1 MRAKELP
8 AWLPA
13 KVTISLADVV
23 ETHRVFQKEKFLR
36 IYDQTDPYDCPF
48 VRALR
53 RTIPEEFWLNIWML
67 DDYIVHLQSP
77 EGHEFKAAL
86 SKADRERLSQY
97 DRHEISPAN
106 RTIKLTWEEEF
117 A

>member
-1 MRAKELP
+1 
-8 AWLPA
+8 
-13 KVTISLADVV
+13 
-23 ETHRVFQKEKFLR
+23 
-36 IYDQTDPYDCPF
+36 
-48 VRALR
+48 
-53 RTIPEEFWLNIWML
+53 ML

-106 RTIKLTWEEEF
+106 RTIKLAWEEAF